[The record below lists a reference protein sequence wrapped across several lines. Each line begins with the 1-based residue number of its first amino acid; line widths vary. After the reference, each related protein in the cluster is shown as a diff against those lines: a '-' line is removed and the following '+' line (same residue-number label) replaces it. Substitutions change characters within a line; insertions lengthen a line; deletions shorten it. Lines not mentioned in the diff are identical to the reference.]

1 MLKHKE
7 RTSKRVDQMG
17 STDLYADLVLVNGKI
32 ITVDED
38 DSVTEAV
45 AVKMGQ
51 IVKVGTS
58 EEVEAMAGE
67 GTTRIDLKGRAVLPG
82 LTDCHVHMI
91 SGGTRA
97 LDKSRVD
104 CRDFY
109 HPEIKSI
116 EDVLERM
123 REQAKKTEKG
133 EWVVAVGSPM
143 QDLRFKEGRF
153 PTRWDLDKATPDH
166 PAFISFGAHI
176 TVANSLA
183 LEEADLTSETPNPVA
198 GLIVKEESGE
208 LTGLLREKAQNLVS
222 NLTSPGGKEIIEDA
236 IRRGV
241 TIPGASSYTFKDLK
255 DGARTAVQRCLERGV
270 TTVHDIVTSAE
281 EIRAYQE
288 VLEEGDLKMR
298 IHLLVRAYESRIKAE
313 SILDMGLKTG
323 FGNDW
328 LKIGGVKLSIDG
340 GMTGCNAAF
349 YEPYTHEPWNTGVVR
364 IPQETLD
371 DLVDRFHRA
380 GHRLV
385 VHAIGDR
392 AFDMIL
398 GAYEK
403 ALTAAPR
410 EDHRHR
416 IEHGPANYLCT
427 PERLE
432 KMKKLDIF
440 PVPNINFLY
449 YFGDPLYVTLGEERM
464 EHAFPFK
471 MLLEEGIRFSSGTD
485 APGYM
490 PVDVLRDI
498 WTCVA
503 RRSWDGAEVSPEE
516 AISVMDAIRL
526 FTINAAY
533 AGFEEDVKGSIEP
546 GKLADLTV
554 LHEDI
559 LTVDPDTIKD
569 IAVDYTIVD
578 GEIVYER

>member
-1 MLKHKE
+1 M
-7 RTSKRVDQMG
+7 
-17 STDLYADLVLVNGKI
+17 YADLILVNGKI
-32 ITVDED
+32 ITVDD
-38 DSVTEAV
+38 NDNIAEAV
-45 AVKMGQ
+45 AIKMGK

-58 EEVEAMAGE
+58 EEIDALASE

-91 SGGTRA
+91 TGGTRA
-97 LDKSRVD
+97 LDQSKLD

-116 EDVLERM
+116 DDVLDRM
-123 REQAKKTEKG
+123 KEHAKNIKKG
-133 EWVVAVGSPM
+133 DWIMALGSPM

-166 PAFISFGAHI
+166 PAFIGFGAHI

-183 LEEADLTSETPNPVA
+183 LEVANLTKETPDPIA
-198 GLIVKEESGE
+198 GIIVKDESGE
-208 LTGLLREKAQNLVS
+208 LTGLLREKAQNLVT

-241 TIPGASSYTFKDLK
+241 TIPGASSYTFEDLK
-255 DGARTAVQRCLERGV
+255 EGARTAVQKCLERGV
-270 TTVHDIVTSAE
+270 TTVHDIVASAE

-313 SILDMGLKTG
+313 SILNMGLKTP

-328 LKIGGVKLSIDG
+328 LKIGGIKMSIDG

-349 YEPYTHEPWNTGVVR
+349 YEPYVHETWNTGVVR
-364 IPQETLD
+364 IPQETLN
-371 DLVDRFHRA
+371 DLVDKFHRA
-380 GHRLV
+380 GHRLC

-398 GAYEK
+398 EAYEK
-403 ALTAAPR
+403 AITAAPR
-410 EDHRHR
+410 DDHRHR

-427 PERLE
+427 PERLN
-432 KMKKLDIF
+432 KMKELDIF
-440 PVPNINFLY
+440 PLPNINFLY
-449 YFGDPLYVTLGEERM
+449 YFGDPLYATLGNERM

-471 MLLEEGIRFSSGTD
+471 MLLDEGIRFSSGTD

-498 WTCVA
+498 WVCVV
-503 RRSWDGAEVSPEE
+503 RKSWDGVEVSPEE

-526 FTINAAY
+526 FTIDAAY
-533 AGFEEDVKGSIEP
+533 AGFEEDIKGSIEP

-554 LHEDI
+554 LNEDI
-559 LTVDPDTIKD
+559 LTVDPNAIKD
-569 IAVDYTIVD
+569 ILVDYTIVN
-578 GEIVYER
+578 GEIMYKR

>member
-1 MLKHKE
+1 
-7 RTSKRVDQMG
+7 MG
-17 STDLYADLVLVNGKI
+17 SNDIYADLILVNGKI
-32 ITVDED
+32 ITVDD
-38 DSVTEAV
+38 KDNIAEAV
-45 AVKMGQ
+45 AVKMGK
-51 IVKVGTS
+51 IIKAGTS
-58 EEVEAMAGE
+58 EEVEALSGE
-67 GTTRIDLKGRAVLPG
+67 GTTRIDLNGRVVLPG

-91 SGGTRA
+91 SGSTRS
-97 LDKSRVD
+97 LDKSKLD

-116 EDVLERM
+116 EDVLDRM
-123 REQAKKTEKG
+123 KEHTKKIKKG
-133 EWVVAVGSPM
+133 DWIVAIGSPM
-143 QDLRFKEGRF
+143 QDLRFKERRF

-183 LEEADLTSETPNPVA
+183 LEVANVTKETPDPIA
-198 GLIVKEESGE
+198 GIIVKDESGE
-208 LTGLLREKAQNLVS
+208 MTGLLREKAQNLVA
-222 NLTSPGGKEIIEDA
+222 NITSPGGKEIIEDA

-241 TIPGASSYTFKDLK
+241 TIPRASSYTFEDLK
-255 DGARTAVQRCLERGV
+255 EGAKAAVQKCLERGV
-270 TTVHDIVTSAE
+270 TTVHDIVASAE

-313 SILDMGLKTG
+313 SLLNLGLKSP

-328 LKIGGVKLSIDG
+328 LKIGGIKLSIDG

-349 YEPYTHEPWNTGVVR
+349 YEPYVHEPWNTGVVR

-371 DLVDRFHRA
+371 DLVDKFHRA
-380 GHRLV
+380 GHRLC
-385 VHAIGDR
+385 VHAIGDK

-403 ALTAAPR
+403 AITATPR
-410 EDHRHR
+410 DDHRHR

-427 PERLE
+427 PERL
-432 KMKKLDIF
+432 KKLKDLDIF
-440 PVPNINFLY
+440 QLPNINFLY
-449 YFGDPLYVTLGEERM
+449 YFGDALYYALGKERM

-471 MLLEEGIRFSSGTD
+471 MLLEEGFRFSSGTD

-498 WTCVA
+498 WVCVV
-503 RRSWDGAEVSPEE
+503 RRSWDGVEVSPEE
-516 AISVMDAIRL
+516 AISVMDAIKI

-533 AGFEEDVKGSIEP
+533 AGFEEDIKGSIEP

-554 LHEDI
+554 LNEDI
-559 LTVDPDTIKD
+559 LTVDPNIIKD
-569 IAVDYTIVD
+569 IQIDCTIVN
-578 GEIVYER
+578 GEIVYQR

>member
-1 MLKHKE
+1 
-7 RTSKRVDQMG
+7 MG
-17 STDLYADLVLVNGKI
+17 SNGLYADLILVNGKI
-32 ITVDED
+32 ITVDDE
-38 DSVTEAV
+38 DSVAEAV
-45 AVKMGQ
+45 AVKMGK
-51 IVKVGTS
+51 IVKTGTT
-58 EEVEAMAGE
+58 EEVESLAGD
-67 GTTRIDLKGRAVLPG
+67 GTTRIDLEGRAVLPG

-97 LDKSRVD
+97 LDQSRVD

-116 EDVLERM
+116 EDIVEKM

-143 QDLRFKEGRF
+143 QDLRFEEQRF
-153 PTRWDLDKATPDH
+153 PTRWDLDKATTDH

-183 LEEADLTSETPNPVA
+183 LEVAGVTKETPDPIA
-198 GLIVKEESGE
+198 GLIVKDESGE

-222 NLTSPGGKEIIEDA
+222 NLTSPGGREIIEDA

-241 TIPGASSYTFKDLK
+241 TIPGASSYTFEDLK
-255 DGARTAVQRCLERGV
+255 EGARTAVQRCIERGV

-288 VLEEGDLKMR
+288 VLEEDDLKMR
-298 IHLLVRAYESRIKAE
+298 IHLLVRAYESRVKAE
-313 SILDMGLKTG
+313 SILNLGLKTC

-328 LKIGGVKLSIDG
+328 LKIGGIKLSIDG

-349 YEPYTHEPWNTGVVR
+349 YEPYVHEPWNTGVVR

-380 GHRLV
+380 GHRLC

-392 AFDMIL
+392 AYDMIL
-398 GAYEK
+398 SAYEK
-403 ALTAAPR
+403 ALKATPR
-410 EDHRHR
+410 DDHRHR
-416 IEHGPANYLCT
+416 IEHGPANMLCT
-427 PERLE
+427 PERLK
-432 KMKKLDIF
+432 KMKELNIF
-440 PVPNINFLY
+440 PLPNINFLY
-449 YFGDPLYVTLGEERM
+449 YFGDALYHVLGEKRM
-464 EHAFPFK
+464 ESAFPFK
-471 MLLEEGIRFSSGTD
+471 MLLEEGFRFSSGTD

-498 WTCVA
+498 WVCVA
-503 RRSWDGAEVSPEE
+503 RKTWDGALVSPEE
-516 AISVMDAIRL
+516 AISVMDAIKV

-533 AGFEEDVKGSIEP
+533 AGFEEDIKGSIEP

-559 LTVDPDTIKD
+559 LSVDPDTIKD
-569 IAVDYTIVD
+569 IQVDYTIVN
-578 GEIVYER
+578 GEIVYQR

>member
-1 MLKHKE
+1 
-7 RTSKRVDQMG
+7 MG
-17 STDLYADLVLVNGKI
+17 SNGLYADLILVNGKI
-32 ITVDED
+32 ITVDDE
-38 DSVTEAV
+38 DSVAEAV
-45 AVKMGQ
+45 AVKMGK
-51 IVKVGTS
+51 IVKTGTT
-58 EEVEAMAGE
+58 EEVESLAGD
-67 GTTRIDLKGRAVLPG
+67 GTTRIDLEGRAVLPG

-97 LDKSRVD
+97 LDQSRVD

-116 EDVLERM
+116 EDIVEKM

-143 QDLRFKEGRF
+143 QDLRFEEQRF
-153 PTRWDLDKATPDH
+153 PTRWDLDKATTDH

-183 LEEADLTSETPNPVA
+183 LEVAGVTKETPDPIA
-198 GLIVKEESGE
+198 GLIVKDESGE

-222 NLTSPGGKEIIEDA
+222 NLTSPGGREIIEDA

-241 TIPGASSYTFKDLK
+241 TIPGASSYTFEDLK
-255 DGARTAVQRCLERGV
+255 EGARTAVQRCIERGV

-288 VLEEGDLKMR
+288 VLEEDDLKMR
-298 IHLLVRAYESRIKAE
+298 IHLLVRAYESRVKAE
-313 SILDMGLKTG
+313 SILNLGLKTC

-328 LKIGGVKLSIDG
+328 LKIGGIKLSIDG

-349 YEPYTHEPWNTGVVR
+349 YEPYVHEPWNTGVVR

-380 GHRLV
+380 GHRLC

-392 AFDMIL
+392 AYDMIL
-398 GAYEK
+398 SAYEK
-403 ALTAAPR
+403 ALKATPR
-410 EDHRHR
+410 DDHRHR
-416 IEHGPANYLCT
+416 IEHGPANMLCT

-432 KMKKLDIF
+432 KMKELDIF
-440 PVPNINFLY
+440 PLPNINFLY
-449 YFGDPLYVTLGEERM
+449 YFGDALYHVLGEKRM
-464 EHAFPFK
+464 ESAFPFK
-471 MLLEEGIRFSSGTD
+471 MLLEEGFRFSSGTD

-498 WTCVA
+498 WVCVA
-503 RRSWDGAEVSPEE
+503 RKTWDGALVSPEE
-516 AISVMDAIRL
+516 AISVMDAIKV

-533 AGFEEDVKGSIEP
+533 AGFEEDIKGSIEP

-559 LTVDPDTIKD
+559 LSVDPDTIKD
-569 IAVDYTIVD
+569 IQVDYTIVN
-578 GEIVYER
+578 GEIVYQR

>member
-1 MLKHKE
+1 
-7 RTSKRVDQMG
+7 MG
-17 STDLYADLVLVNGKI
+17 SNGLYADLILVNGKI
-32 ITVDED
+32 ITVDDE
-38 DSVTEAV
+38 DSVAEAV
-45 AVKMGQ
+45 AVKMGK
-51 IVKVGTS
+51 IVKTGTT
-58 EEVEAMAGE
+58 EEVDALAGD
-67 GTTRIDLKGRAVLPG
+67 GTTRIDLEGRAVLPG

-97 LDKSRVD
+97 LDQSRVD

-109 HPEIKSI
+109 HPEINSI
-116 EDVLERM
+116 EDIVERM

-143 QDLRFKEGRF
+143 QDLRFEEQRF
-153 PTRWDLDKATPDH
+153 PTRWDLDKATTDH

-183 LEEADLTSETPNPVA
+183 LEVAGVTKDTPDPIA
-198 GLIVKEESGE
+198 GLIVKDESGE

-222 NLTSPGGKEIIEDA
+222 NLTSPGGREIIEDA

-241 TIPGASSYTFKDLK
+241 TIPGASSYTFEDLK
-255 DGARTAVQRCLERGV
+255 EGARTAVERCIERGV

-298 IHLLVRAYESRIKAE
+298 IHLLVRAYESRVKAE
-313 SILDMGLKTG
+313 SILNLGLKTC

-328 LKIGGVKLSIDG
+328 LKIGGIKLSIDG

-349 YEPYTHEPWNTGVVR
+349 YEPYVHEPWNTGVVR

-380 GHRLV
+380 GHRLC

-392 AFDMIL
+392 AYDMIL
-398 GAYEK
+398 SAYEK
-403 ALTAAPR
+403 AIEATPR
-410 EDHRHR
+410 DDHRHR
-416 IEHGPANYLCT
+416 IEHGPANMLCT

-432 KMKKLDIF
+432 KMKELDIF
-440 PVPNINFLY
+440 PLPNINFLY
-449 YFGDPLYVTLGEERM
+449 YFGDALYHVLGEKRM
-464 EHAFPFK
+464 ESAFPFK
-471 MLLEEGIRFSSGTD
+471 MLLEEGFRFSSGTD

-498 WTCVA
+498 WVCVA
-503 RRSWDGAEVSPEE
+503 RKTWDGALVSPEE
-516 AISVMDAIRL
+516 AISVMDAIKL

-533 AGFEEDVKGSIEP
+533 AGFEEDIKGSIEQ

-559 LTVDPDTIKD
+559 LSVDPDTIKD
-569 IAVDYTIVD
+569 IQVDYTIVD
-578 GEIVYER
+578 GKIVYER

>member
-1 MLKHKE
+1 M
-7 RTSKRVDQMG
+7 
-17 STDLYADLVLVNGKI
+17 YADLILVNGKI
-32 ITVDED
+32 ITVDD
-38 DSVTEAV
+38 KDSIAEAV
-45 AVKMGQ
+45 TIKMGK
-51 IVKVGTS
+51 IVKAGTT
-58 EEVEAMAGE
+58 EEIEAMAGE
-67 GTTRIDLKGRAVLPG
+67 GTTRIDLMGRAVLPG

-97 LDKSRVD
+97 LDQSKLD

-116 EDVLERM
+116 EDVLQRM
-123 REQAKKTEKG
+123 KEHAKKNKKG
-133 EWVVAVGSPM
+133 DWIVAIGSPM
-143 QDLRFKEGRF
+143 QDIRFKEKRF
-153 PTRWDLDKATPDH
+153 PTRWDLDKATPDN

-183 LEEADLTSETPNPVA
+183 LEVAGLTKETPNPVA
-198 GLIVKEESGE
+198 GLIVKDESGE

-222 NLTSPGGKEIIEDA
+222 NLTSPGGREIIEDA
-236 IRRGV
+236 IRRGI
-241 TIPGASSYTFKDLK
+241 TIPGASSYTFEDLK
-255 DGARTAVQRCLERGV
+255 EGARTAVQKCIERGV

-313 SILDMGLKTG
+313 SILNMGLKTR

-328 LKIGGVKLSIDG
+328 LKIGGIKLSIDG

-349 YEPYTHEPWNTGVVR
+349 YEPYAHEPWNTGVVR

-380 GHRLV
+380 GHRLC

-398 GAYEK
+398 DAYEK
-403 ALTAAPR
+403 AITATPR
-410 EDHRHR
+410 SDHRHR

-432 KMKKLDIF
+432 RMKDLGIF
-440 PVPNINFLY
+440 PLPNINFLY
-449 YFGDPLYVTLGEERM
+449 YFGDPLYTTLGKERM

-471 MLLEEGIRFSSGTD
+471 MLLDEGIRFSSGTD

-490 PVDVLRDI
+490 PIDVLRDI
-498 WTCVA
+498 WVCVA
-503 RRSWDGAEVSPEE
+503 RRSWDGVEVSPEE

-526 FTINAAY
+526 FTIDAAY
-533 AGFEEDVKGSIEP
+533 AGFEEGIKGSIEP
-546 GKLADLTV
+546 DKLADLIV
-554 LHEDI
+554 LNEDI
-559 LTVDPDTIKD
+559 LTVDPSTIKD
-569 IAVDYTIVD
+569 IAVDYTIVN

>member
-1 MLKHKE
+1 
-7 RTSKRVDQMG
+7 MG
-17 STDLYADLVLVNGKI
+17 SSDLYADLILVNGKV
-32 ITVDED
+32 ITVDEE
-38 DSVTEAV
+38 DSVAEAV
-45 AVKMGQ
+45 AVKMGR
-51 IVKVGTS
+51 IVKVGTT
-58 EEVEAMAGE
+58 EEVEAVAGD
-67 GTTRIDLKGRAVLPG
+67 GTTRIDLEGRAVLPG

-97 LDKSRVD
+97 LDQSRVD

-116 EDVLERM
+116 EDVVERM
-123 REQAKKTEKG
+123 REQAEKTEKG
-133 EWVVAVGSPM
+133 KWVVAVGSPM
-143 QDLRFKEGRF
+143 QDLRFEEQRF
-153 PTRWDLDKATPDH
+153 PTRWDLDKATTDH

-183 LEEADLTSETPNPVA
+183 LEVAGVTKDTPDPIA
-198 GLIVKEESGE
+198 GLIVKDEFGE

-222 NLTSPGGKEIIEDA
+222 NLTSPGGREIIEDA

-241 TIPGASSYTFKDLK
+241 TIPGASSYTFEDLK
-255 DGARTAVQRCLERGV
+255 EGARTAVERCIERGV

-313 SILDMGLKTG
+313 SILNMGFKTC

-328 LKIGGVKLSIDG
+328 LKIGGIKLSIDG

-349 YEPYTHEPWNTGVVR
+349 YEPYVHEPWNTGVVR

-380 GHRLV
+380 GHRLC

-392 AFDMIL
+392 AYDMIL
-398 GAYEK
+398 SAYDK
-403 ALTAAPR
+403 ALKATPR
-410 EDHRHR
+410 SDHRHR
-416 IEHGPANYLCT
+416 IEHGPANMLCT
-427 PERLE
+427 PERLQ
-432 KMKKLDIF
+432 KMKDLDIF
-440 PVPNINFLY
+440 PLPNINFLY
-449 YFGDPLYVTLGEERM
+449 YFGDALYHVLGEKRM
-464 EHAFPFK
+464 ESAFPFK
-471 MLLEEGIRFSSGTD
+471 MLLEEGFRFSSGTD

-498 WTCVA
+498 WVCVA
-503 RRSWDGAEVSPEE
+503 RKTWDGALVSSEE
-516 AISVMDAIRL
+516 AISVMDAIKV
-526 FTINAAY
+526 FTVNAAY
-533 AGFEEDVKGSIEP
+533 AGFEEDIKGSIES

-559 LTVDPDTIKD
+559 LSVDPDAIKD
-569 IAVDYTIVD
+569 IQVDYTIVN
-578 GEIVYER
+578 GEIVYQR

>member
-1 MLKHKE
+1 
-7 RTSKRVDQMG
+7 MG
-17 STDLYADLVLVNGKI
+17 SNGLYADLILVNGKI
-32 ITVDED
+32 ITVDDE
-38 DSVTEAV
+38 DSVAEAV
-45 AVKMGQ
+45 AVKMGK
-51 IVKVGTS
+51 IVKTGTT
-58 EEVEAMAGE
+58 EEVESLAGD
-67 GTTRIDLKGRAVLPG
+67 GTTRIDLEGRAVLPG

-97 LDKSRVD
+97 LDQSRVD

-109 HPEIKSI
+109 HPEIRSI
-116 EDVLERM
+116 EDIVEKM

-143 QDLRFKEGRF
+143 QDLRFEEQRF
-153 PTRWDLDKATPDH
+153 PTRWDLDKATTDH

-183 LEEADLTSETPNPVA
+183 LEVAGVTKDTPDPIA
-198 GLIVKEESGE
+198 GLIVKDESGE

-222 NLTSPGGKEIIEDA
+222 NLTSPGGREIIEDA

-241 TIPGASSYTFKDLK
+241 TIPGASSYTFEDLK
-255 DGARTAVQRCLERGV
+255 EGARTAVQRCIERGV

-288 VLEEGDLKMR
+288 VLEEDDLKMR
-298 IHLLVRAYESRIKAE
+298 IHLLVRAYESRVKAE
-313 SILDMGLKTG
+313 SILNLGLKTC

-328 LKIGGVKLSIDG
+328 LKIGGIKLSIDG

-349 YEPYTHEPWNTGVVR
+349 YEPYVHEPWNTGVVR

-380 GHRLV
+380 GHRLC

-392 AFDMIL
+392 AYDMIL
-398 GAYEK
+398 SAYEK
-403 ALTAAPR
+403 ALKATPR
-410 EDHRHR
+410 DDHRHR
-416 IEHGPANYLCT
+416 IEHGPANMLCT

-432 KMKKLDIF
+432 KMKELDIF
-440 PVPNINFLY
+440 PLPNINFLY
-449 YFGDPLYVTLGEERM
+449 YFGDALYHVLGEKRM
-464 EHAFPFK
+464 ESAFPFK
-471 MLLEEGIRFSSGTD
+471 MLLEEGFRFSSGTD

-498 WTCVA
+498 WVCVA
-503 RRSWDGAEVSPEE
+503 RKTWDGALVSPEE
-516 AISVMDAIRL
+516 AISVMDAIKV

-533 AGFEEDVKGSIEP
+533 AGFEEDIKGSIEP

-559 LTVDPDTIKD
+559 LSVDSDTIKD
-569 IAVDYTIVD
+569 IQVDYTIVN
-578 GEIVYER
+578 GEIVYQR